1 MTHNTGYA
9 RVNGL
14 EMYYEI
20 HGPGNRSSCYPARTW
35 PSNSCA
41 PSWRPWP
48 RAAKS
53 SGSSSRATGIRPTS
67 TAVLV
72 W

>member
-20 HGPGNRSSCYPARTW
+20 HGPGNRSSCYPART
-35 PSNSCA
+35 
-41 PSWRPWP
+41 
-48 RAAKS
+48 
-53 SGSSSRATGIRPTS
+53 
-67 TAVLV
+67 
-72 W
+72 